1 MSNIAIVVPC
11 YNEEEMLP
19 IYVEKMQALQKEFT
33 EVSLKLY
40 LVNDGSSDNTLNVMR
55 SLYREFPSFIHY
67 ISLSRNFGKEAAML
81 AGLEMTREEYVAIMD
96 ADLQDPPEL
105 MQEMYRLIKED
116 KYDMVGTKRVDRQ
129 GEPLI
134 RSWFSNMYYSVNNL
148 ISGTKLESGVRDY
161 RLMTRQVVDAILSLP
176 EKNRFSKGIFAWV
189 GFDTYYLPYENR
201 ERLAGNTSWSFFSL
215 FSYSLEGFISFS
227 ETPLDIAS
235 FLGLITFFFALIGG
249 LYIVIKTVVWGNP
262 TPGWPSLAVIILAI
276 GGLQLLSIGILG
288 KYIGKMFVETK
299 DRPHFII
306 KEQSKEKRF
315 YNFWCW

>member
-1 MSNIAIVVPC
+1 MMSNIAIVVPC

-299 DRPHFII
+299 NRPHYII
-306 KEQSKEKRF
+306 KEQSKEKTRRISF
-315 YNFWCW
+315 

>member
-1 MSNIAIVVPC
+1 MMSNIAIVVPC

-81 AGLEMTREEYVAIMD
+81 AGIEMTREEYVAIMD

-306 KEQSKEKRF
+306 KEQSKEK
-315 YNFWCW
+315 N

>member
-33 EVSLKLY
+33 EVSLRLY

-116 KYDMVGTKRVDRQ
+116 NYDMVGTKRVDRQ

-299 DRPHFII
+299 NRPHYII
-306 KEQSKEKRF
+306 KEQSKEK
-315 YNFWCW
+315 N

>member
-1 MSNIAIVVPC
+1 MMSNIAIVVPC

-19 IYVEKMQALQKEFT
+19 IYVEKMQALQKEFI

-105 MQEMYRLIKED
+105 MREMYRLIKED

-306 KEQSKEKRF
+306 KEQSKEK
-315 YNFWCW
+315 N

>member
-105 MQEMYRLIKED
+105 MREMYRLIKED

-299 DRPHFII
+299 NRPHYII
-306 KEQSKEKRF
+306 KEQSKEK
-315 YNFWCW
+315 N

>member
-1 MSNIAIVVPC
+1 MNSIAIVVPC

-19 IYVEKMQALQKEFT
+19 IYVDKMRLLQEEFSET
-33 EVSLKLY
+33 TLKLY
-40 LVNDGSSDNTLNVMR
+40 LVNDGSSDNTLPVMR
-55 SLYREFPSFIHY
+55 DLQQQFPSFIHY

-81 AGLEMTREEYVAIMD
+81 AGLEATTEEYITIMD

-105 MQEMYRLIKED
+105 LLEMYRLIHEEKR
-116 KYDMVGTKRVDRQ
+116 YDVVGTKRVNRQ

-134 RSWFSNMYYSVNNL
+134 RSWFSNMYYSINNL
-148 ISGTKLESGVRDY
+148 ISGTKLEAGVRDY

-176 EKNRFSKGIFAWV
+176 ERNRFSKGIFAWV

-201 ERLAGNTSWSFFSL
+201 ERFAGDTSWSFFSL

-235 FLGLITFFFALIGG
+235 FLGLITFLLALIGG
-249 LYIVIKTVVWGNP
+249 VYIIIKTVLWGNP

-299 DRPHFII
+299 GRPHYII
-306 KEQSKEKRF
+306 KEQSKEK
-315 YNFWCW
+315 N

>member
-1 MSNIAIVVPC
+1 MMSNIAIVVPC

-19 IYVEKMQALQKEFT
+19 IYVEKMQALQNEFV

-299 DRPHFII
+299 NRPHYII
-306 KEQSKEKRF
+306 KEQSKEK
-315 YNFWCW
+315 N

>member
-19 IYVEKMQALQKEFT
+19 IYVEKMQALQKKFT

-105 MQEMYRLIKED
+105 MQQMYRLIKED

-299 DRPHFII
+299 GRPHYII
-306 KEQSKEKRF
+306 KEQSKEK
-315 YNFWCW
+315 N

>member
-55 SLYREFPSFIHY
+55 SLYREFSSFIHY

-306 KEQSKEKRF
+306 KEQSKEK
-315 YNFWCW
+315 N

>member
-19 IYVEKMQALQKEFT
+19 IYVEKIQALQKEFT

-299 DRPHFII
+299 NRPHYII
-306 KEQSKEKRF
+306 KEQSKEK
-315 YNFWCW
+315 N

>member
-1 MSNIAIVVPC
+1 MNSIAIVVPC

-19 IYVEKMQALQKEFT
+19 IYVDKMRLLQEEFLET
-33 EVSLKLY
+33 TLKLY
-40 LVNDGSSDNTLNVMR
+40 LVNDGSSDNTLLVMR
-55 SLYREFPSFIHY
+55 DLQQQFPSFIHY

-81 AGLEMTREEYVAIMD
+81 AGLEATTEEYIAIMD

-105 MQEMYRLIKED
+105 LLEMYRLIHEEKR
-116 KYDMVGTKRVDRQ
+116 YDVVGTKRVNRQ

-134 RSWFSNMYYSVNNL
+134 RSWFSNMYYSINNL
-148 ISGTKLESGVRDY
+148 ISGTKLEAGVRDY

-176 EKNRFSKGIFAWV
+176 ERNRFSKGIFAWV

-201 ERLAGNTSWSFFSL
+201 ERFAGDTSWSFFSL

-235 FLGLITFFFALIGG
+235 FLGLSTFLLALIGG
-249 LYIVIKTVVWGNP
+249 VYIIIKTVLWGNP

-299 DRPHFII
+299 GRPHYII
-306 KEQSKEKRF
+306 KEQSKEK
-315 YNFWCW
+315 N

>member
-134 RSWFSNMYYSVNNL
+134 RSWFSNVYYSVNNL

-299 DRPHFII
+299 NRPHFII
-306 KEQSKEKRF
+306 KEQSKEK
-315 YNFWCW
+315 N

>member
-81 AGLEMTREEYVAIMD
+81 AGIEMTREEYVAIMD

-299 DRPHFII
+299 DRPHVII
-306 KEQSKEKRF
+306 KEQSKEK
-315 YNFWCW
+315 N

>member
-1 MSNIAIVVPC
+1 MNSIAIVVPC

-19 IYVEKMQALQKEFT
+19 IYVDKMRLLQEEFLET
-33 EVSLKLY
+33 TLKLY
-40 LVNDGSSDNTLNVMR
+40 LVNDGSSDNTLPVMR
-55 SLYREFPSFIHY
+55 DLQQQFPSFIHY

-81 AGLEMTREEYVAIMD
+81 AGLEATTEEYIAIMD

-105 MQEMYRLIKED
+105 LLEMYRLIHEEKR
-116 KYDMVGTKRVDRQ
+116 YDVVGTKRVNRQ

-134 RSWFSNMYYSVNNL
+134 RSWFSNMYYSINNL
-148 ISGTKLESGVRDY
+148 ISGTKLEAGVRDY

-176 EKNRFSKGIFAWV
+176 ERNRFSKGIFAWV

-201 ERLAGNTSWSFFSL
+201 ERFAGDTSWSFFSL

-235 FLGLITFFFALIGG
+235 FLGLITFLLALIGG
-249 LYIVIKTVVWGNP
+249 VYIIIKTVLWGNP

-299 DRPHFII
+299 GRPHYII
-306 KEQSKEKRF
+306 KEQSKEK
-315 YNFWCW
+315 N

>member
-105 MQEMYRLIKED
+105 MREMYRLIKED

-134 RSWFSNMYYSVNNL
+134 RSWFSNMYYNINNL

-249 LYIVIKTVVWGNP
+249 LYIVIKTIVWGNP

-299 DRPHFII
+299 DRPHYII
-306 KEQSKEKRF
+306 KEQSKEK
-315 YNFWCW
+315 N

>member
-19 IYVEKMQALQKEFT
+19 IYVEKMQALQKEFI

-105 MQEMYRLIKED
+105 MREMYRLIKED

-306 KEQSKEKRF
+306 KEQSKEK
-315 YNFWCW
+315 N

>member
-33 EVSLKLY
+33 EVSLRLY

-299 DRPHFII
+299 NRPHYII
-306 KEQSKEKRF
+306 KEQSKEK
-315 YNFWCW
+315 N

>member
-276 GGLQLLSIGILG
+276 GGLQLLSIGISG

-306 KEQSKEKRF
+306 KEQSKEKKTRRISF
-315 YNFWCW
+315 

>member
-1 MSNIAIVVPC
+1 MMSNIAIVVPC

-299 DRPHFII
+299 NRPHFII
-306 KEQSKEKRF
+306 KEQSKEK
-315 YNFWCW
+315 N

>member
-1 MSNIAIVVPC
+1 MMSNIAIVVPC

-19 IYVEKMQALQKEFT
+19 IYVEKMQALQKEFI

-306 KEQSKEKRF
+306 KEQSKEK
-315 YNFWCW
+315 N

>member
-19 IYVEKMQALQKEFT
+19 IYVEKMQALQNEFV

-299 DRPHFII
+299 NRPHYII
-306 KEQSKEKRF
+306 KEQSKEK
-315 YNFWCW
+315 N

>member
-1 MSNIAIVVPC
+1 MMSNIAIVVPC

-249 LYIVIKTVVWGNP
+249 LYIVIKTIVWGNP

-299 DRPHFII
+299 NRPHYII
-306 KEQSKEKRF
+306 KEQSKEK
-315 YNFWCW
+315 N

>member
-1 MSNIAIVVPC
+1 
-11 YNEEEMLP
+11 
-19 IYVEKMQALQKEFT
+19 
-33 EVSLKLY
+33 
-40 LVNDGSSDNTLNVMR
+40 
-55 SLYREFPSFIHY
+55 
-67 ISLSRNFGKEAAML
+67 GKEAAML

-306 KEQSKEKRF
+306 KEQSKEK
-315 YNFWCW
+315 N

>member
-19 IYVEKMQALQKEFT
+19 IYVEKMQALQNEFV

-306 KEQSKEKRF
+306 KEQSKEK
-315 YNFWCW
+315 N

>member
-1 MSNIAIVVPC
+1 MMSNIAIVVPC

-40 LVNDGSSDNTLNVMR
+40 LVNDGSSDNTLDVMR

-306 KEQSKEKRF
+306 KEQSKEK
-315 YNFWCW
+315 N

>member
-1 MSNIAIVVPC
+1 MNSIAIVVPC

-19 IYVEKMQALQKEFT
+19 IYVDKMRLLQEEFSET
-33 EVSLKLY
+33 TLKLY
-40 LVNDGSSDNTLNVMR
+40 LVNDGSSDNTLPVMR
-55 SLYREFPSFIHY
+55 DLQQQFPSFIHY

-81 AGLEMTREEYVAIMD
+81 AGLEATTEEYIAIMD

-105 MQEMYRLIKED
+105 LLEMYRLIHEEKR
-116 KYDMVGTKRVDRQ
+116 YDVVGTKRVNRQ

-134 RSWFSNMYYSVNNL
+134 RSWFSNMYYSINNL
-148 ISGTKLESGVRDY
+148 ISGTKLEAGVRDY

-176 EKNRFSKGIFAWV
+176 ERNRFSKGIFAWV

-201 ERLAGNTSWSFFSL
+201 ERFAGDTSWSFFSL

-235 FLGLITFFFALIGG
+235 FLGLSTFLLALIGG
-249 LYIVIKTVVWGNP
+249 VYIIIKTVLWGNP

-299 DRPHFII
+299 GRPHYII
-306 KEQSKEKRF
+306 KEQSKEK
-315 YNFWCW
+315 N

>member
-1 MSNIAIVVPC
+1 MMSNIAIVVPC

-299 DRPHFII
+299 DRPHYII
-306 KEQSKEKRF
+306 KEQSKEK
-315 YNFWCW
+315 N

>member
-1 MSNIAIVVPC
+1 MNSIAIVVPC

-19 IYVEKMQALQKEFT
+19 IYVDKMRLLQEEFSET
-33 EVSLKLY
+33 TLKLY
-40 LVNDGSSDNTLNVMR
+40 LVNDGSSDNTLPVMR
-55 SLYREFPSFIHY
+55 DLQQQFPSFIHY

-81 AGLEMTREEYVAIMD
+81 AGLEATTEEYIAIMD

-105 MQEMYRLIKED
+105 LLEMYRLIHEEKR
-116 KYDMVGTKRVDRQ
+116 YDVVGTKRVNRQ

-134 RSWFSNMYYSVNNL
+134 RSWFSNMYYSINNL
-148 ISGTKLESGVRDY
+148 ISGTKLEAGVRDY

-176 EKNRFSKGIFAWV
+176 ERNRFSKGIFAWV

-201 ERLAGNTSWSFFSL
+201 ERFAGDTSWSFFSL

-235 FLGLITFFFALIGG
+235 FLGLITFLLALIGG
-249 LYIVIKTVVWGNP
+249 VYIIIKTVLWGNP

-299 DRPHFII
+299 GRPHYII
-306 KEQSKEKRF
+306 KEQSKEK
-315 YNFWCW
+315 N

>member
-299 DRPHFII
+299 NRPHYII
-306 KEQSKEKRF
+306 KEQSKEK
-315 YNFWCW
+315 N

>member
-81 AGLEMTREEYVAIMD
+81 AGLEMTREEYIAIMD

-299 DRPHFII
+299 NRPHFII
-306 KEQSKEKRF
+306 KEQSKEK
-315 YNFWCW
+315 N

>member
-40 LVNDGSSDNTLNVMR
+40 LVNDGSSDNTLDVMR

-306 KEQSKEKRF
+306 KEQSKEK
-315 YNFWCW
+315 N

>member
-1 MSNIAIVVPC
+1 MMSNIAIVVPC

-19 IYVEKMQALQKEFT
+19 IYVEKMQALQNEFV

-306 KEQSKEKRF
+306 KEQSKEK
-315 YNFWCW
+315 N

>member
-105 MQEMYRLIKED
+105 MREMYRLIKED

-306 KEQSKEKRF
+306 KEQSKEK
-315 YNFWCW
+315 N

>member
-1 MSNIAIVVPC
+1 MMSNIAIVVPC

-33 EVSLKLY
+33 EVSLRLY

-299 DRPHFII
+299 NRPHYII
-306 KEQSKEKRF
+306 KEQSKEK
-315 YNFWCW
+315 N

>member
-33 EVSLKLY
+33 EVSLRLY

-306 KEQSKEKRF
+306 KEQSKEK
-315 YNFWCW
+315 N

>member
-116 KYDMVGTKRVDRQ
+116 NYDMVGTKRVDRQ

-299 DRPHFII
+299 NRPHYII
-306 KEQSKEKRF
+306 KEQSKEK
-315 YNFWCW
+315 N

>member
-1 MSNIAIVVPC
+1 MMSNIAIVVPC

-116 KYDMVGTKRVDRQ
+116 NYDMVGTKRVDRQ

-299 DRPHFII
+299 NRPHYII
-306 KEQSKEKRF
+306 KEQSKEK
-315 YNFWCW
+315 N

>member
-1 MSNIAIVVPC
+1 MMSNIAIVVPC

-189 GFDTYYLPYENR
+189 GFETYYLPYENR

-306 KEQSKEKRF
+306 KEQSKEK
-315 YNFWCW
+315 N

>member
-1 MSNIAIVVPC
+1 M
-11 YNEEEMLP
+11 
-19 IYVEKMQALQKEFT
+19 
-33 EVSLKLY
+33 SLKLY

-148 ISGTKLESGVRDY
+148 ISGLSWN
-161 RLMTRQVVDAILSLP
+161 QV
-176 EKNRFSKGIFAWV
+176 
-189 GFDTYYLPYENR
+189 Y
-201 ERLAGNTSWSFFSL
+201 
-215 FSYSLEGFISFS
+215 
-227 ETPLDIAS
+227 
-235 FLGLITFFFALIGG
+235 
-249 LYIVIKTVVWGNP
+249 
-262 TPGWPSLAVIILAI
+262 VII
-276 GGLQLLSIGILG
+276 
-288 KYIGKMFVETK
+288 
-299 DRPHFII
+299 D
-306 KEQSKEKRF
+306 
-315 YNFWCW
+315 